1 MSGNGRRGNLQQFTL
16 VTQAALGSIPWLFT
30 MTFGVPL
37 IMLGTLPLASPVAWL
52 AILVQLALSA
62 AATVYLV
69 SMRRPPLLLLA
80 LVAAVSAAE
89 LAAIAA
95 VTAAGG
101 RLEPYDAVLVN
112 GLVMTPLSA
121 LWSGARRPVQAICA
135 TAFCAGAALADPGA
149 WSTGLL
155 VSVGVW
161 ATVLLGIHSSV
172 WSLEV
177 MRRIDGA
184 RQTASRLAVAEERLR
199 IARDLHDVIG
209 RNLAVVALKS
219 ELASRYAEEV
229 PEAKAELQDIRQIVR
244 RSQEEV
250 REVVNGY
257 RDTSLASELEGA
269 ASVLEAAGI
278 TCRIQQDI
286 DDRLLASEVRA
297 GLGWSIREGVTNVI
311 RHSRATVCTIRLLRD
326 EEKVQLT
333 VGNDRALDDCDG
345 TGTGLVGL
353 TQRLD
358 RIGGSLRH
366 GLEPKGTYRLQV
378 TVPHRSGGAP

>member
-1 MSGNGRRGNLQQFTL
+1 VSGITRRGNLQQFTL
-16 VTQAALGSIPWLFT
+16 VTQAALGGIPWLLT

-37 IMLGTLPLASPVAWL
+37 LVLGTPPLAWHLVWP
-52 AILVQLALSA
+52 AILVQSALSA

-69 SMRRPPLLLLA
+69 SMRRPPPLLLA
-80 LVAAVSAAE
+80 VVAAVSAAE
-89 LAAIAA
+89 LTAVAV

-112 GLVMTPLSA
+112 GLIMTPLSA
-121 LWSGARRPVQAICA
+121 LWAGARRPVQAICA
-135 TAFCAGAALADPGA
+135 TVFCAGAALADPHA
-149 WSTGLL
+149 WATGLL
-155 VSVGVW
+155 VSAGVW
-161 ATVLLGIHSSV
+161 TAMLLGVHSSV
-172 WSLEV
+172 WSLDL

-219 ELASRYAEEV
+219 ELAARFAQDV
-229 PEAKAELQDIRQIVR
+229 PEAKAELEDIRQVVR

-278 TCRIQQDI
+278 TCRIQQDV
-286 DDRLLASEVRA
+286 DDGLLDAEVRS

-311 RHSRATVCTIRLLRD
+311 RHSRATVCTIRLLED
-326 EEKVQLT
+326 DGQVQLT

-353 TQRLD
+353 GQRLD
-358 RIGGSLRH
+358 RIGGTLRY
-366 GLEPKGTYRLQV
+366 GLGPKGTYRLQV
-378 TVPHRSGGAP
+378 TVPHRSGGTP